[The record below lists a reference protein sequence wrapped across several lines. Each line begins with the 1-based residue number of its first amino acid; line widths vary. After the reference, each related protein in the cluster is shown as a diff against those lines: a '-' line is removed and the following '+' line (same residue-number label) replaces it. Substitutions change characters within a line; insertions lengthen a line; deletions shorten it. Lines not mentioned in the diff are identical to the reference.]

1 MTKVVFSVTRS
12 GKSDFAKITGIGYKT
27 DKDLIIACIGKNGKP
42 YIRVFEDCIK
52 ECHSMPSR
60 PNEYK
65 GSITEYRE
73 IEFEKNGSYEIREIE
88 LEYDIWYKL
97 ADK

>member
-27 DKDLIIACIGKNGKP
+27 DKDLIIACVGKNGKP

-52 ECHSMPSR
+52 ECHQIIGR
-60 PNEYK
+60 DKEYK
-65 GSITEYRE
+65 GEYSEIRE
-73 IEFEKNGSYEIREIE
+73 VEFEVKGSYETRKVE
-88 LEYDIWYKL
+88 LEYRIWYKL
-97 ADK
+97 AD

>member
-52 ECHSMPSR
+52 ECHQIVGR
-60 PNEYK
+60 DKEYK
-65 GSITEYRE
+65 GEYSEIRE
-73 IEFEKNGSYEIREIE
+73 VEFEVKGSYETREVE
-88 LEYDIWYKL
+88 LEYRIWYKL
-97 ADK
+97 AD